1 MEGIA
6 AIAMADGKVR
16 PERECAIEVDQCCL
30 SFFLPQLNDSEK
42 ANCVEVIRIGHDD
55 LLASLLGL
63 SDFARLIVGNGALV
77 CLRQN
82 DRRLVHFE
90 TGRAFAEAMSYPAM
104 IGTLESIASSRGGN
118 RRIIECAALERQLD
132 RGTQAAARPVGE
144 SEFAA
149 MGLHDGLCDGQ
160 P

>member
-1 MEGIA
+1 MLVQRMEGIA

-104 IGTLESIASSRGGN
+104 IGTLESIASSRGAIG
-118 RRIIECAALERQLD
+118 
-132 RGTQAAARPVGE
+132 
-144 SEFAA
+144 
-149 MGLHDGLCDGQ
+149 GLSNA
-160 P
+160 PP